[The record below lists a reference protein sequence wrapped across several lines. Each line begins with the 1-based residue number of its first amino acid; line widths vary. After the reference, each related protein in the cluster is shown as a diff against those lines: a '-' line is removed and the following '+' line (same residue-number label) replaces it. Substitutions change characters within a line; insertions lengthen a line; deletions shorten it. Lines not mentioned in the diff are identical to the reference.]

1 MFKIAVLI
9 SGGGSNL
16 LSIINQIE
24 EGNINAKIHCVI
36 SDRESAKGLLK
47 AKEKGIDTFV
57 ISKKKYGTKTSE
69 KILELLREKVDLIVL
84 AGYLSILD
92 GEILN
97 DLKPREARI
106 LLLTI
111 AGKKQKEIA
120 KKFNI
125 SQSYAS
131 RMLIR
136 IYKKNQKYAEKN
148 HNKDKE
154 YKFLFLYTEESYK
167 LKILKSVCPNLSKKL
182 KSSGILSNKEIIRVV
197 DEIELTQ
204 NKKYYIIKFP
214 QIEETFIFISDLI
227 QFIE

>member
-69 KILELLREKVDLIVL
+69 KRLELLREKVDLIVL

-92 GEILN
+92 GEILKEFKN
-97 DLKPREARI
+97 KIINIHPSLIPSFSGNGMYGIKVHEAAIKKGVKFSGCTVHFVNEEVDGGAIINQALVPVYFEDTAKTLQERI
-106 LLLTI
+106 LI
-111 AGKKQKEIA
+111 
-120 KKFNI
+120 
-125 SQSYAS
+125 
-131 RMLIR
+131 
-136 IYKKNQKYAEKN
+136 
-148 HNKDKE
+148 
-154 YKFLFLYTEESYK
+154 EEH
-167 LKILKSVCPNLSKKL
+167 KILPEVIKAFSLNKIKL
-182 KSSGILSNKEIIRVV
+182 ENGKVKIL
-197 DEIELTQ
+197 L
-204 NKKYYIIKFP
+204 
-214 QIEETFIFISDLI
+214 
-227 QFIE
+227 

>member
-92 GEILN
+92 GEILKVFKDRIIN
-97 DLKPREARI
+97 IHPSLIPSFSGNGMYGIKVHEAAIKKGVKFSGCTVHFVNEEVDGGAIINQALVPVYFEDTAKTLQERI
-106 LLLTI
+106 LI
-111 AGKKQKEIA
+111 
-120 KKFNI
+120 
-125 SQSYAS
+125 
-131 RMLIR
+131 
-136 IYKKNQKYAEKN
+136 
-148 HNKDKE
+148 
-154 YKFLFLYTEESYK
+154 EEH
-167 LKILKSVCPNLSKKL
+167 KILPEVIKAFSLNKIKL
-182 KSSGILSNKEIIRVV
+182 ENGKVKIL
-197 DEIELTQ
+197 L
-204 NKKYYIIKFP
+204 
-214 QIEETFIFISDLI
+214 
-227 QFIE
+227 